1 MTVGIIGLGLIGGS
15 LGLDI
20 RMNGFADRILG
31 ADANDSHAEAALNFG
46 LVDEVLDVKELCKK
60 AEVIV
65 LAIPVNAMTGI
76 IQQVLDCI
84 SPQAV
89 VVDMGSTK
97 KAIAASIEKHPKR
110 SRVVLAHP
118 MAGTEFSGPEA
129 AVHNLFQGKA
139 AILCDIEHSHPDAR
153 EKAERLFKSL
163 FMRLLYM
170 NSSDHDLHAAY
181 VSHVSHISSFVLALT
196 VLEKEKSEQNIFDL
210 ASGGFASTV
219 RLAKSSP
226 RMWADVYAQNSE
238 HLVDVLDSY
247 LEKMTQFRDAI
258 SSGDFDKTY
267 QLMEEANDIGRI
279 LNRQNMAKPL
289 VNGSN

>member
-31 ADANDSHAEAALNFG
+31 ADANDSHAKAALNFG
-46 LVDEVLDVKELCKK
+46 LVDEVLSME
-60 AEVIV
+60 EVCRAADLIV
-65 LAIPVNAMTGI
+65 LAIPVNAMTGA
-76 IQQVLDCI
+76 IQQILDWI
-84 SPQAV
+84 APQAV

-97 KAIAASIEKHPKR
+97 KAIASSIQKHPRR

-139 AILCDIEHSHPDAR
+139 AILCDIEYSDPDAR

-226 RMWADVYAQNSE
+226 RMWADVYAQNAE

-267 QLMEEANDIGRI
+267 ELMEEANDIGRI
-279 LNRQNMAKPL
+279 LNRQNIAKPI

>member
-31 ADANDSHAEAALNFG
+31 ADANATHASDALSYG
-46 LVDEVLDVKELCKK
+46 LVDEILSVEELCE
-60 AEVIV
+60 ASEVIV
-65 LAIPVNAMTGI
+65 LAIPVNAMTGAL
-76 IQQVLDCI
+76 QQVLNCMR
-84 SPQAV
+84 PKAV
-89 VVDMGSTK
+89 VLDMGSTK
-97 KAIAASIEKHPKR
+97 KAIATSIQDHPKR

-118 MAGTEFSGPEA
+118 MAGTEFSGPKA

-139 AILCDIEHSHPDAR
+139 AILCDIENSDQDAV
-153 EKAERLFKSL
+153 EKSERLFKSL

-226 RMWADVYAQNSE
+226 RMWADVYAQNAD

-247 LEKMTQFRDAI
+247 IDKMTQFRDAI

-267 QLMEEANDIGRI
+267 RLMEEANDIGRI
-279 LNRQNMAKPL
+279 LNRQNLAKPA
-289 VNGSN
+289 VNSSN